1 MDGMDDDAKRTSQAN
16 NADACHQHHPR
27 DSSGRDPGA
36 QVPYLE
42 VVLYSCTDHCNRF
55 ISDDTEYR
63 FWAEEVL

>member
-1 MDGMDDDAKRTSQAN
+1 MMLSGHHKPIMLTLATSIILEIQA
-16 NADACHQHHPR
+16 
-27 DSSGRDPGA
+27 GEIPGA